1 MVKSNILRAQKEKR
15 SNELT
20 QEELQTLP
28 PGDDI
33 KMYRAVGKM
42 FMLSPRKEVMG
53 HLEESIEREG
63 KVESD
68 LVGKA
73 DYLERRMKSMQGNI
87 AELTKNAASE

>member
-1 MVKSNILRAQKEKR
+1 MRAQKEKR

-20 QEELQTLP
+20 LEELNKLP
-28 PGDDI
+28 HENSEDI

-42 FMLSPRKEVMG
+42 FMMAPRKEVMS

-63 KVESD
+63 KVEGD

-87 AELTKNAASE
+87 MELTKNASSE